1 MRSNGKGMAKNGKK
15 TLFRLIR
22 TIFGFFPVLMPLVL
36 VCILFNAIVGSIPAI
51 FMQKVIAVVEENWQS
66 GDWNGCK
73 DQILHYTG
81 ILLTLYGLALA
92 ASVLYNRKMAEI
104 TQGTLKK
111 LREKMFNSM
120 QDFPVKYFD
129 THNHGDIMSYYTNDI
144 DTLRQLISQSI
155 PQFLNS
161 AVMVTT
167 VFCIMLYY
175 SIWMALV
182 VVAGVVIMLNI
193 IKKVG
198 GSSARFFVQQQKAIG
213 KTEEIGRAHV

>member
-1 MRSNGKGMAKNGKK
+1 MKNNGKAMAKAGKK
-15 TLFRLIR
+15 TFLRLIR

-36 VCILFNAIVGSIPAI
+36 IGILFNAIVGSIPAV
-51 FMQKVIAVVEENWQS
+51 FMQKVIAVVEQNWQS

-73 DQILHYTG
+73 DEILRYTG

-92 ASVLYNRKMAEI
+92 ASIFYNRKMAEI

-144 DTLRQLISQSI
+144 ETLRQVIS
-155 PQFLNS
+155 
-161 AVMVTT
+161 
-167 VFCIMLYY
+167 
-175 SIWMALV
+175 
-182 VVAGVVIMLNI
+182 
-193 IKKVG
+193 
-198 GSSARFFVQQQKAIG
+198 
-213 KTEEIGRAHV
+213 